1 MVKSMANFI
10 KKVTDFLLHHGY
22 VAFKKEWQKKKWQ
35 KKNSNNWTYPAN
47 IPANIFDTDLVE
59 VGRCTYGRID
69 IRSDTKNMLKIGNFC
84 SIADKVMF
92 MLGFDHPTNL
102 ISTYPFKNYF
112 FNGISAISKGDIVL
126 DDDVWIGYNVT
137 ILSGV
142 HIGQGAI
149 VAAGAVVTKDVPP
162 YAIIGGVPA
171 KIIKYRFS
179 PNVIEQLLQ
188 LDYSQLTDKLI
199 HDHKNELSMQI
210 DHMSPQEIENL
221 FSWFPKKKVDHHS
234 VNRNR

>member
-1 MVKSMANFI
+1 MANPI
-10 KKVTDFLLHHGY
+10 KKVIDFLLHHRY
-22 VAFKKEWQKKKWQ
+22 VAFKKEWQ

-47 IPANIFDTDLVE
+47 IFDSDLVE

-84 SIADKVMF
+84 SIADKVTF
-92 MLGFDHPTNL
+92 MLGLDHPTNL

-112 FNGISAISKGDIVL
+112 FNGISAISKGDIIL

-149 VAAGAVVTKDVPP
+149 VATGAVVTKDVPP
-162 YAIIGGVPA
+162 YAIVGGVPA
-171 KIIKYRFS
+171 KVIKYRFS
-179 PNVIEQLLQ
+179 SEVVEQLMQ
-188 LDYSQLTDKLI
+188 LDYGKLTDELI
-199 HDHKNELSMQI
+199 HEHEKELYTPI
-210 DHMSPQEIENL
+210 DQKSPEEIEQFL
-221 FSWFPKKKVDHHS
+221 SWFPKKETC
-234 VNRNR
+234 

>member
-1 MVKSMANFI
+1 MANPI
-10 KKVTDFLLHHGY
+10 KKVIDFLLHHRY
-22 VAFKKEWQKKKWQ
+22 VAFKKEWQ

-47 IPANIFDTDLVE
+47 IFDSDLVE

-84 SIADKVMF
+84 SIADKVTF
-92 MLGFDHPTNL
+92 MLGLDHPTNL
-102 ISTYPFKNYF
+102 ISTYPFKDYF
-112 FNGISAISKGDIVL
+112 FNGISAISKGDIIL

-162 YAIIGGVPA
+162 YAIVGGVPA
-171 KIIKYRFS
+171 KVIKYRFS
-179 PNVIEQLLQ
+179 SEVVEQLMQLDYGKLTDELIHEHEKELYTPIDQKSPEEIEQLL
-188 LDYSQLTDKLI
+188 
-199 HDHKNELSMQI
+199 
-210 DHMSPQEIENL
+210 
-221 FSWFPKKKVDHHS
+221 SWFPKKETC
-234 VNRNR
+234 

>member
-1 MVKSMANFI
+1 MANPI
-10 KKVTDFLLHHGY
+10 KKVIDFLLHPRY
-22 VAFKKEWQKKKWQ
+22 VAFKKEWQ

-47 IPANIFDTDLVE
+47 IFDSDLVE

-69 IRSDTKNMLKIGNFC
+69 IRSNTKNMLKIGNFC
-84 SIADKVMF
+84 SVADKVTF
-92 MLGFDHPTNL
+92 MLGLDHPTNL

-149 VAAGAVVTKDVPP
+149 VATGAVVTKDVPP
-162 YAIIGGVPA
+162 YAIVGGVPA
-171 KIIKYRFS
+171 KVIKYRFS
-179 PNVIEQLLQ
+179 SEVVEQLMQLDYGKLTNELIHEHEKELYTPIDQKSPEEIEQLL
-188 LDYSQLTDKLI
+188 
-199 HDHKNELSMQI
+199 
-210 DHMSPQEIENL
+210 
-221 FSWFPKKKVDHHS
+221 SWFPKKETC
-234 VNRNR
+234 

>member
-1 MVKSMANFI
+1 MANSI
-10 KKVTDFLLHHGY
+10 KKVTDFLLQYHRY
-22 VAFKKEWQKKKWQ
+22 VSFKKEWR

-47 IPANIFDTDLVE
+47 VFDPDLVE

-69 IRSDTKNMLKIGNFC
+69 IRSHTKNMLKIGNFC
-84 SIADKVMF
+84 SISDKVTF
-92 MLGFDHPTNL
+92 MLGLDHPTNL

-162 YAIIGGVPA
+162 YAIIGGVPD

-199 HDHKNELSMQI
+199 HDHKNELSMPI

-234 VNRNR
+234 VNRNRSKQIQ

>member
-1 MVKSMANFI
+1 MVKSMANPI
-10 KKVTDFLLHHGY
+10 KKVIDFLLHHRY
-22 VAFKKEWQKKKWQ
+22 VAFKKEWQ

-47 IPANIFDTDLVE
+47 IFDSDLVE

-84 SIADKVMF
+84 SIADKVTF
-92 MLGFDHPTNL
+92 MLGLDHPTNL
-102 ISTYPFKNYF
+102 ISTYPFKDYF
-112 FNGISAISKGDIVL
+112 FNGISAISKGDIIL

-162 YAIIGGVPA
+162 YAIMGDVPA
-171 KIIKYRFS
+171 KIVKYRFS
-179 PNVIEQLLQ
+179 PEVVEQLMQLDYGKLTDELIHEHEKELYTPIDQKSPEEIEQLL
-188 LDYSQLTDKLI
+188 
-199 HDHKNELSMQI
+199 
-210 DHMSPQEIENL
+210 
-221 FSWFPKKKVDHHS
+221 SWFPKKETC
-234 VNRNR
+234 

>member
-1 MVKSMANFI
+1 MANPI
-10 KKVTDFLLHHGY
+10 KKVIDFLLHHRY
-22 VAFKKEWQKKKWQ
+22 VAFKKEWQ

-47 IPANIFDTDLVE
+47 IFDSDLVE

-84 SIADKVMF
+84 SIADKVTF
-92 MLGFDHPTNL
+92 MLGLDHPANL

-112 FNGISAISKGDIVL
+112 FNGISAISKGDIIL

-162 YAIIGGVPA
+162 YAIVGGVPA
-171 KIIKYRFS
+171 KVIKYRFS
-179 PNVIEQLLQ
+179 SDVVEQLMQLDYGKLTDELIHEHEKELYTPIDQKSPEEIEQLL
-188 LDYSQLTDKLI
+188 
-199 HDHKNELSMQI
+199 
-210 DHMSPQEIENL
+210 
-221 FSWFPKKKVDHHS
+221 SWFPKKETC
-234 VNRNR
+234 

>member
-1 MVKSMANFI
+1 MVKSMANSI
-10 KKVTDFLLHHGY
+10 KKVTDFLLHHRY
-22 VAFKKEWQKKKWQ
+22 VAFKKEWQKK
-35 KKNSNNWTYPAN
+35 NSNNWTY
-47 IPANIFDTDLVE
+47 PANIFDTDLVE

-69 IRSDTKNMLKIGNFC
+69 IRSNTKNMLKIGNFC
-84 SIADKVMF
+84 SIADKVTF
-92 MLGFDHPTNL
+92 MLGIDHPTNL

>member
-1 MVKSMANFI
+1 MVKSMANSIKNSI
-10 KKVTDFLLHHGY
+10 KKVTDFLLHPRY
-22 VAFKKEWQKKKWQ
+22 VAFKKEWQKK
-35 KKNSNNWTYPAN
+35 NSNNWTY
-47 IPANIFDTDLVE
+47 PANIFDTDLVE

-84 SIADKVMF
+84 SIADKVTF
-92 MLGFDHPTNL
+92 MLGLDHPTNL

-162 YAIIGGVPA
+162 YAIIGSVPA
-171 KIIKYRFS
+171 RIIKYRFS

>member
-1 MVKSMANFI
+1 MVKSMANSIKNSI
-10 KKVTDFLLHHGY
+10 KKVTDFLLHHRY
-22 VAFKKEWQKKKWQ
+22 VAFKKEWQKK
-35 KKNSNNWTYPAN
+35 NSNNWTY
-47 IPANIFDTDLVE
+47 PANIFDTDLVE

-84 SIADKVMF
+84 SIADKVTF
-92 MLGFDHPTNL
+92 MLGLDHPTNL

-162 YAIIGGVPA
+162 YAIIGSVPA
-171 KIIKYRFS
+171 RIIKYRFS

>member
-1 MVKSMANFI
+1 MANPI
-10 KKVTDFLLHHGY
+10 KKVIDFLLHHRY
-22 VAFKKEWQKKKWQ
+22 VAFEKEWQ

-47 IPANIFDTDLVE
+47 IFDSDLVE
-59 VGRCTYGRID
+59 VGRYTYGRID
-69 IRSDTKNMLKIGNFC
+69 IQSDTKNMLKIGNFC
-84 SIADKVMF
+84 SIADKVTF
-92 MLGFDHPTNL
+92 MLGLDHPTNL

-112 FNGISAISKGDIVL
+112 FNGISAISKGDIIL

-162 YAIIGGVPA
+162 YAIVGGVPA

-179 PNVIEQLLQ
+179 PEVVEQLMQLDYSKLTDELIHKHEKELYTPIDQKSPEEIEQLL
-188 LDYSQLTDKLI
+188 
-199 HDHKNELSMQI
+199 
-210 DHMSPQEIENL
+210 
-221 FSWFPKKKVDHHS
+221 SWFPKKETC
-234 VNRNR
+234 

>member
-1 MVKSMANFI
+1 MVKSMANPI
-10 KKVTDFLLHHGY
+10 KKVIDFLLHHRY
-22 VAFKKEWQKKKWQ
+22 VAFKKEWQ

-47 IPANIFDTDLVE
+47 IFDSDLVE

-84 SIADKVMF
+84 SIADKVTF
-92 MLGFDHPTNL
+92 MLGLDHPTNL
-102 ISTYPFKNYF
+102 ISTYPFKDYF
-112 FNGISAISKGDIVL
+112 FNGISAISKGDIIL

-162 YAIIGGVPA
+162 YAIVGGVPA
-171 KIIKYRFS
+171 KVIKYRFS
-179 PNVIEQLLQ
+179 SEVVEQLMQLDYGKLTDELIHEHEKELYTPIDQKSPEEIEQLL
-188 LDYSQLTDKLI
+188 
-199 HDHKNELSMQI
+199 
-210 DHMSPQEIENL
+210 
-221 FSWFPKKKVDHHS
+221 SWFPKKETC
-234 VNRNR
+234 

>member
-1 MVKSMANFI
+1 MVKSMANPI
-10 KKVTDFLLHHGY
+10 KKVIDFLLHHRY
-22 VAFKKEWQKKKWQ
+22 VAFKKEWQ

-47 IPANIFDTDLVE
+47 IFDSDLVE

-84 SIADKVMF
+84 SIADKVTF
-92 MLGFDHPTNL
+92 MLGLDHPTNL
-102 ISTYPFKNYF
+102 ISTYPFKDYF
-112 FNGISAISKGDIVL
+112 FNGISAISKGDIIL

-162 YAIIGGVPA
+162 YAIMGGVPA
-171 KIIKYRFS
+171 KIVKYRFS
-179 PNVIEQLLQ
+179 SEVVEQLMQLDYGKLTNELIHEHEKELYTPIDQKSPEEIEQLL
-188 LDYSQLTDKLI
+188 
-199 HDHKNELSMQI
+199 
-210 DHMSPQEIENL
+210 
-221 FSWFPKKKVDHHS
+221 SWFPKKETC
-234 VNRNR
+234 

>member
-1 MVKSMANFI
+1 MANPI
-10 KKVTDFLLHHGY
+10 KKVIDFLLHHRY
-22 VAFKKEWQKKKWQ
+22 VAFKKEWQ

-47 IPANIFDTDLVE
+47 IFDSDLVE

-84 SIADKVMF
+84 SIADKVTF
-92 MLGFDHPTNL
+92 MLGLDHPTNL
-102 ISTYPFKNYF
+102 ISTYPFKDYF
-112 FNGISAISKGDIVL
+112 FNGISAISKGDIIL

-162 YAIIGGVPA
+162 YAIMGGVPA
-171 KIIKYRFS
+171 KIVKYRFS
-179 PNVIEQLLQ
+179 PEVVEQLMQLDYGKLTDELIHEHEKELYTPIDQKSPEEIEQLL
-188 LDYSQLTDKLI
+188 
-199 HDHKNELSMQI
+199 
-210 DHMSPQEIENL
+210 
-221 FSWFPKKKVDHHS
+221 SWFPKKETC
-234 VNRNR
+234 

>member
-1 MVKSMANFI
+1 MANPI
-10 KKVTDFLLHHGY
+10 KKVIDFLLHPRY
-22 VAFKKEWQKKKWQ
+22 VAFKKEWQ

-47 IPANIFDTDLVE
+47 IFDSDLVE

-69 IRSDTKNMLKIGNFC
+69 IRSNTKNMLKIGNFC
-84 SIADKVMF
+84 SIADKVTF
-92 MLGFDHPTNL
+92 MLGLDHPTNL

-149 VAAGAVVTKDVPP
+149 VATGAVVTKDVPP
-162 YAIIGGVPA
+162 YAIVGGVPA
-171 KIIKYRFS
+171 KVIKYRFS
-179 PNVIEQLLQ
+179 SEVVEQLMQLDYGKLTNELIHEHEKELYTPIDQKSPEEIEQLL
-188 LDYSQLTDKLI
+188 
-199 HDHKNELSMQI
+199 
-210 DHMSPQEIENL
+210 
-221 FSWFPKKKVDHHS
+221 SWFPKKETC
-234 VNRNR
+234 

>member
-1 MVKSMANFI
+1 MKFI
-10 KKVTDFLLHHGY
+10 
-22 VAFKKEWQKKKWQ
+22 FKKIRKKILHKQ
-35 KKNSNNWTYPAN
+35 FRIKNRKNEIRFYDFTSLENVEAGNYSYGN
-47 IPANIFDTDLVE
+47 LSLFDFKD
-59 VGRCTYGRID
+59 G
-69 IRSDTKNMLKIGNFC
+69 SKLKIGNFC
-84 SIADKVMF
+84 SFAKNTF
-92 MLGFDHPTNL
+92 FCLGGEHEYKTL
-102 ISTYPFKNYF
+102 STYPFESK
-112 FNGISAISKGDIVL
+112 ISDNKITSFSKGDIVIG
-126 DDDVWIGYNVT
+126 DDVWIGYNVT

-162 YAIIGGVPA
+162 YAIIGGVPD

-179 PNVIEQLLQ
+179 PDVIEQLLQ